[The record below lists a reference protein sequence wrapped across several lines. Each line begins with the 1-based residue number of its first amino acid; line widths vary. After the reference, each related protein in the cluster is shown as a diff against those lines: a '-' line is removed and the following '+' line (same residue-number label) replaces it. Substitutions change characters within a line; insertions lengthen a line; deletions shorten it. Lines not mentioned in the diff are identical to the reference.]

1 MASVSLRLVFGRALP
16 LLGIC
21 YWWKKSREDGQQGKR
36 QNGMDFCFVFCPAIF
51 AHIVVLE
58 YIHLFIVSILVY

>member
-36 QNGMDFCFVFCPAIF
+36 QNGMDFCFVFCPAV
-51 AHIVVLE
+51 HIVVLE